1 MRGENMGEN
10 KVWFKHA
17 MLTSTFESSFLGGGR
32 KVDLRQLRMMN
43 GRQGVEK
50 K

>member
-1 MRGENMGEN
+1 MGEN

-43 GRQGVEK
+43 GRLGVEK